1 MNYSVK
7 YGLLILS
14 ISYMISIL
22 FPSMAM
28 AANDKKDKQYMCHG
42 WHGYPNK
49 EMNLFD
55 QPVTAANEDNA
66 KLLAMKIIGKDLQ
79 ASSDANQKIHTQR
92 CDELSAH

>member
-14 ISYMISIL
+14 ICYMISIL

-49 EMNLFD
+49 QMDLFD
-55 QPVTAANEDNA
+55 QPVTAANEKEA
-66 KLLAMKIIGKDLQ
+66 LQSAMGLIGEKVK

-92 CDELSAH
+92 CDELSAQ

>member
-79 ASSDANQKIHTQR
+79 ASSDANQKIDTQR

>member
-28 AANDKKDKQYMCHG
+28 AANDKKDK
-42 WHGYPNK
+42 
-49 EMNLFD
+49 
-55 QPVTAANEDNA
+55 
-66 KLLAMKIIGKDLQ
+66 
-79 ASSDANQKIHTQR
+79 
-92 CDELSAH
+92 